1 MSINKYRNQIKTVLI
16 IFSIVSCTQWS
27 YAQKLSSFNEVYSL
41 VQKKDFFNAK
51 KRFETEK
58 KKFPKVYKEFTEAVL
73 YNAFNQPELSEQKA
87 VPLMSSGSSIPDSLM
102 LKLYRVR
109 EDNAMKR
116 YEYQSAKN
124 ILETIQAKY
133 SNLLSEEEKED
144 LENTMKIWT
153 ALAQQ
158 PQQKTEIRSTTTL
171 KMEKDKAG
179 LKNLKIEINGNSA
192 DFIFDTGANLS
203 VITESTAKNF
213 KMEII
218 PAGIKV
224 DAITGASVMAD
235 LAVCKKMTLGNI
247 TVENSVFLVF
257 PDTAL
262 AFPQISY
269 QINGILGFPVIE
281 SFKEIQ
287 MTKDGYFIVP
297 KEETKISSPSNMA
310 IDGLTPM
317 IGMDGMHFSFD
328 TGAERSML
336 YYPYYLKNKQE
347 IDQRYKTVPISIGG
361 AGGTKTYNGAEIE
374 AAFHILDK
382 KVSLNKVSV
391 LKENFG
397 KHKVYGNIGQDV
409 INSFQKLTLN
419 FDKMFIKFE

>member
-1 MSINKYRNQIKTVLI
+1 MFTHIFRNKIKTILAVI
-16 IFSIVSCTQWS
+16 CITASQWF
-27 YAQKLSSFNEVYSL
+27 YAQQLSSFNEVYNL
-41 VQKKDFFNAK
+41 IQKKDFFNAE
-51 KRFETEK
+51 KRFEAEK
-58 KKFPKVYKEFTEAVL
+58 KQFPKGYKDFTEAIL

-87 VPLMSSGSSIPDSLM
+87 ASLFGSGSPLPDSLM
-102 LKLYRVR
+102 LKLYRIR
-109 EDNAMKR
+109 EDNAMKQ
-116 YEYQSAKN
+116 YKYASAGN
-124 ILETIQAKY
+124 ILKTIQAKY
-133 SNLLSEEEKED
+133 GKLLSQEEKED
-144 LENTMKIWT
+144 LENTLKIWT
-153 ALAQQ
+153 ALEDQ
-158 PQQKTEIRSTTTL
+158 PGQKTEIRSTTTL

-179 LKNLKIEINGNSA
+179 LKNLKVEINGDS
-192 DFIFDTGANLS
+192 DGFIFDTGANLS
-203 VITESTAKNF
+203 VITESAARRFQMKV
-213 KMEII
+213 I

-247 TVENSVFLVF
+247 TVENAVFLVF
-257 PDTAL
+257 PDSAL

-269 QINGILGFPVIE
+269 QIHGILGFPVIE

-297 KEETKISSPSNMA
+297 EKETAVSAPSNMA

-336 YYPYYLKNKQE
+336 YYPYYLKNKQL
-347 IDQRYKTVPISIGG
+347 IDQNYKTVPISFGG

-374 AAFHILDK
+374 AVFHILDK
-382 KVSLNKVSV
+382 KLTLNKVSV

-419 FDKMFIKFE
+419 FDQMFIKFE

>member
-1 MSINKYRNQIKTVLI
+1 MFTHIFRNKIKTILAVI
-16 IFSIVSCTQWS
+16 CITASQWF
-27 YAQKLSSFNEVYSL
+27 YAQQLSSFNEVYNL
-41 VQKKDFFNAK
+41 IQKKDFFNAE
-51 KRFETEK
+51 KRFEAEK
-58 KKFPKVYKEFTEAVL
+58 KQFPKGYKDFTEAIL

-87 VPLMSSGSSIPDSLM
+87 APLIGSGSPLPDSLM
-102 LKLYRVR
+102 LKLYRIR
-109 EDNAMKR
+109 EDNAMKQ
-116 YEYQSAKN
+116 YKYASAGN
-124 ILETIQAKY
+124 ILKTIQAKY
-133 SNLLSEEEKED
+133 GKLLSQEEKED
-144 LENTMKIWT
+144 LENTLKIWT
-153 ALAQQ
+153 ALEDQ
-158 PQQKTEIRSTTTL
+158 PGQKTEIRSTTTL

-179 LKNLKIEINGNSA
+179 LKNLKVEINGDS
-192 DFIFDTGANLS
+192 DGFIFDTGANLS
-203 VITESTAKNF
+203 VITESAARRFQMKV
-213 KMEII
+213 I

-247 TVENSVFLVF
+247 TVENAVFLVF
-257 PDTAL
+257 PDSAL

-269 QINGILGFPVIE
+269 QIHGILGFPVIE

-297 KEETKISSPSNMA
+297 EKETAVSAPSNMA

-336 YYPYYLKNKQE
+336 YYPYYLKNKQL
-347 IDQRYKTVPISIGG
+347 IDQNYKTAPISFGG

-374 AAFHILDK
+374 AVFHILDK
-382 KVSLNKVSV
+382 KVTLNKVSV

-419 FDKMFIKFE
+419 FDQMFIKFE

>member
-1 MSINKYRNQIKTVLI
+1 MLVNIFRNQAKAVLI
-16 IFSIVSCTQWS
+16 IFSMVSFAQWS
-27 YAQKLSSFNEVYSL
+27 YAQKQSSFNEVYSL
-41 VQKKDFFNAK
+41 IQKKDFFNAK
-51 KRFETEK
+51 KQFEAQK
-58 KKFPKVYKEFTEAVL
+58 KQFPEVYRDFTEAVL
-73 YNAFNQPELSEQKA
+73 YNAFNQPELSEQKI
-87 VPLMSSGSSIPDSLM
+87 VPLISSRSSLPDSLM

-124 ILETIQAKY
+124 ILETIQKNY

-179 LKNLKIEINGNSA
+179 LKNLKVEINGNSA

-203 VITESTAKNF
+203 VITESTAKSF

-235 LAVCKKMTLGNI
+235 LAVCKKMMLGNI
-247 TVENSVFLVF
+247 TVENAVFLVF
-257 PDTAL
+257 PDAAL

-297 KEETKISSPSNMA
+297 KEETKINSPSNMA

-317 IGMDGMHFSFD
+317 MGMDGMHFSFD

-336 YYPYYLKNKQE
+336 YYPYYLKNKHQ
-347 IDQRYKTVPISIGG
+347 IDQHYKTVPITLGG

-374 AAFHILDK
+374 AVFHILDK
-382 KVSLNKVSV
+382 KVTLNKVSV
-391 LKENFG
+391 LKEKFG
-397 KHKVYGNIGQDV
+397 KHQVYGNIGQDV

>member
-1 MSINKYRNQIKTVLI
+1 MFTHIFRNKIKTILAVI
-16 IFSIVSCTQWS
+16 CITASQWF
-27 YAQKLSSFNEVYSL
+27 YAQQLSSFNEVYNL
-41 VQKKDFFNAK
+41 IQKKDFFNAE
-51 KRFETEK
+51 KRFEAEK
-58 KKFPKVYKEFTEAVL
+58 KQFPKGYKDFTEAIL

-87 VPLMSSGSSIPDSLM
+87 ASLFGSGSPLPDSLM
-102 LKLYRVR
+102 LKLYRIR
-109 EDNAMKR
+109 EDNAMKQ
-116 YEYQSAKN
+116 YKYASAGN
-124 ILETIQAKY
+124 ILKTIQAKY
-133 SNLLSEEEKED
+133 GKLLSQEEKED
-144 LENTMKIWT
+144 LENTLKIWT
-153 ALAQQ
+153 ALEDQ
-158 PQQKTEIRSTTTL
+158 PGQKTEIRSTTTL

-179 LKNLKIEINGNSA
+179 LKNLKVEINGDS
-192 DFIFDTGANLS
+192 DGFIFDTGANLS
-203 VITESTAKNF
+203 VITESAARRFQMKV
-213 KMEII
+213 I

-247 TVENSVFLVF
+247 TVENAVFLVF
-257 PDTAL
+257 PDSAL

-269 QINGILGFPVIE
+269 QIHGILGFPVIE

-297 KEETKISSPSNMA
+297 EKETAVSAPSNMA

-336 YYPYYLKNKQE
+336 YYPYYLKNKQL
-347 IDQRYKTVPISIGG
+347 IDQNYKTVPISFGG

-374 AAFHILDK
+374 AVFHILDK
-382 KVSLNKVSV
+382 KVTLNKVSV

-419 FDKMFIKFE
+419 FDQMFIKFE